1 MRIFKEYKDQ
11 KVNEAKA
18 IAGEPLKEDLESIK
32 KHINNVVL
40 KPYKVKVEVLSL
52 HRDYGDSQTFISNP
66 VTGAGLGI
74 FGPAIEY
81 AQINLVISNLV
92 GKSNAKEIELLI
104 KYTTKNNLNNSFPAG
119 KYLLQDATIRFI
131 SSEENM
137 PIEEVGESK
146 FAVLSH
152 EEI

>member
-1 MRIFKEYKDQ
+1 MRIFKEYKEQ
-11 KVNEAKA
+11 KVNEAKSV
-18 IAGEPLKEDLESIK
+18 AGEPLKEDLESIK

-40 KPYKVKVEVLSL
+40 KPFKVKVEVLSL
-52 HRDYGDSQTFISNP
+52 HRDYGESQTFISNP
-66 VTGAGLGI
+66 ISGAGLGI
-74 FGPAIEY
+74 FGPAVEY
-81 AQINLVISNLV
+81 GQVNLVISNLS
-92 GKSNAKEIELLI
+92 GKSNAKEIDLLI

-119 KYLLQDATIRFI
+119 KYLLQDATIRYV
-131 SSEENM
+131 SPEENM

>member
-1 MRIFKEYKDQ
+1 MRIFKEYKAE
-11 KVNEAKA
+11 KVNEAKG

-32 KHINNVVL
+32 KHLNSVIL
-40 KPYKVKVEVLSL
+40 KPYKVKIEVLSL
-52 HRDYGDSQTFISNP
+52 HRDYGESQTFISNP
-66 VTGAGLGI
+66 ITGAGLGI

-81 AQINLVISNLV
+81 GQVNLVISNLA

-104 KYTTKNNLNNSFPAG
+104 KFTTKNNLNNSFPAG

>member
-1 MRIFKEYKDQ
+1 MRIFKEYKAE

-32 KHINNVVL
+32 KHINSVVL
-40 KPYKVKVEVLSL
+40 KPYKVKIEVLSL
-52 HRDYGDSQTFISNP
+52 HRDYAESQTFISNP
-66 VTGAGLGI
+66 ITGAGLGI

-81 AQINLVISNLV
+81 AQINLVISNLA

-104 KYTTKNNLNNSFPAG
+104 KFTTKNNLNNSFPAG

>member
-1 MRIFKEYKDQ
+1 MRIFKEYKAE
-11 KVNEAKA
+11 KVNEAKS

-32 KHINNVVL
+32 KHINSVVL
-40 KPYKVKVEVLSL
+40 KPYKVKIEVLSL
-52 HRDYGDSQTFISNP
+52 HRDYGESQTFISNP
-66 VTGAGLGI
+66 ITGVGLGI

-81 AQINLVISNLV
+81 AQINLVISNLA

-104 KYTTKNNLNNSFPAG
+104 KFTTKNNLNNSFPSG

>member
-1 MRIFKEYKDQ
+1 MRIFKEYREQ
-11 KVNEAKA
+11 KVKEAKSV
-18 IAGEPLKEDLESIK
+18 AGEPLKEDLESIK
-32 KHINNVVL
+32 KHINSVVL
-40 KPYKVKVEVLSL
+40 KPYKVKIEILSL

-66 VTGAGLGI
+66 ITGTGLGI
-74 FGPAIEY
+74 FGPSIEY
-81 AQINLVISNLV
+81 AQINLVISNLA

-119 KYLLQDATIRFI
+119 KYLLQDATIRYI

>member
-1 MRIFKEYKDQ
+1 MRSFKDYKEK
-11 KVNEAKA
+11 KVNEAKS
-18 IAGEPLKEDLESIK
+18 IAGEPLKEDLETIK
-32 KHINNVVL
+32 KHINSVIL
-40 KPYKVKVEVLSL
+40 KPYKVKIEVLSL

-66 VTGAGLGI
+66 ITGSTLGI
-74 FGPAIEY
+74 FGPAIDY

-104 KYTTKNNLNNSFPAG
+104 KYTTKSNLNNSFPAG
-119 KYLLQDATIRFI
+119 KYLLQDAIIRYI

-146 FAVLSH
+146 YSVLSH

>member
-1 MRIFKEYKDQ
+1 MRIFKEYKAE
-11 KVNEAKA
+11 KVNEAKS

-32 KHINNVVL
+32 KHINSVVL
-40 KPYKVKVEVLSL
+40 KPYKVKIEVLSL
-52 HRDYGDSQTFISNP
+52 HRDYDESQTFISNP
-66 VTGAGLGI
+66 ITGVGLGI

-81 AQINLVISNLV
+81 AQINLVMSNIA

-104 KYTTKNNLNNSFPAG
+104 KFTTKNNLNNSFPSG

-131 SSEENM
+131 STEENM

>member
-1 MRIFKEYKDQ
+1 MRIFKEYKAE
-11 KVNEAKA
+11 KVNEAKV

-32 KHINNVVL
+32 KHINSVVL
-40 KPYKVKVEVLSL
+40 KPYKVKIEVLSL
-52 HRDYGDSQTFISNP
+52 HRDYGESQTFISNP
-66 VTGAGLGI
+66 ITGVGLGI

-81 AQINLVISNLV
+81 AQINLVISNLA

-104 KYTTKNNLNNSFPAG
+104 KFTTKNNLNNSFPAG

>member
-1 MRIFKEYKDQ
+1 MRIFKEYKAE
-11 KVNEAKA
+11 KVNEAKS

-32 KHINNVVL
+32 KHINSVVL
-40 KPYKVKVEVLSL
+40 KPYKVKIEVLSL
-52 HRDYGDSQTFISNP
+52 DRDYGESQTFISNP
-66 VTGAGLGI
+66 ITGVGLGI

-81 AQINLVISNLV
+81 AQINLVISNLA

-104 KYTTKNNLNNSFPAG
+104 KFTTKNNLNNSFPAG